1 MAVIQKAI
9 HETVEWKQMAE
20 VLEGVIVDRESNEL
34 MASAIG
40 DGLCCCNRPKM
51 EMLREHVR
59 CSMMM
64 PHSPKLYESVENK
77 LEKAETSYDLVDVSF
92 LFFLLP
98 NLFFLS
104 IILSI
109 IFVDIS
115 FVSFRLRPL
124 FSPWTQVLMLIIN
137 KFVETLIHL
146 SEGRAIEKVSTTLL
160 GYTTITPE
168 ENKSVKKEVTNFKH
182 SEQEHDQL
190 RSLMAGTMTAEEF
203 ASVEKTDTKYSTTSR
218 TTNSKIKSRTKSR
231 RETTR
236 ATLKPLN
243 SATRASVGTMFQAL
257 KNIESNPMEIQE
269 DLLSHAT
276 SVLEK
281 TCVTVAGAAK
291 LLLILFHPRLT
302 NIDKDQQL
310 ECAALASNVTDV
322 DDLLNGERRLLRSVV
337 TMYMGG
343 KRNGSPEAE
352 AAHRAVENST
362 SKQDVIEILH
372 VMVLTKVRLD
382 ISLPPVR
389 GASATE
395 EGEKRR
401 RAAKRAAAR
410 GNNFFNGGGDEKDD
424 VLVEGRS
431 EKNKKLKE
439 QESQEEVVN
448 KKTKRSE
455 LIVVESPPVL
465 MGEDED
471 FNVMI
476 DLKKMI
482 VPSPPPRPPPAKNG
496 EEKSRMRGGSRGP
509 RVRGPKGLRYVK
521 SLNKT
526 RVAGPPSS
534 LFSYQGVKT
543 MWTGE
548 KEK

>member
-1 MAVIQKAI
+1 
-9 HETVEWKQMAE
+9 MAE

-59 CSMMM
+59 CSIMM
-64 PHSPKLYESVENK
+64 PHSPKIYESVENK
-77 LEKAETSYDLVDVSF
+77 LEKAETSYDLVDV
-92 LFFLLP
+92 
-98 NLFFLS
+98 
-104 IILSI
+104 
-109 IFVDIS
+109 
-115 FVSFRLRPL
+115 
-124 FSPWTQVLMLIIN
+124 LMLIIN
-137 KFVETLIHL
+137 KFVETVIRL
-146 SEGRAIEKVSTTLL
+146 SEGRATEKVSTTLL

-168 ENKSVKKEVTNFKH
+168 ENKSVKKEVTNLKQ
-182 SEQEHDQL
+182 SQQEHDQL
-190 RSLMAGTMTAEEF
+190 RSLMEGTMTAEEF
-203 ASVEKTDTKYSTTSR
+203 ASVGRTDTKYGTTRSR
-218 TTNSKIKSRTKSR
+218 TTNSKIKSRTKSGS
-231 RETTR
+231 ETTR

-257 KNIESNPMEIQE
+257 KNIQSNPMEIQE

-276 SVLEK
+276 SALEK

-337 TMYMGG
+337 SMYMGG

-372 VMVLTKVRLD
+372 VMVLTKARLD
-382 ISLPPVR
+382 IPLPPVR

-410 GNNFFNGGGDEKDD
+410 GNDFFNGGGDEKDD

-431 EKNKKLKE
+431 EKNKELE
-439 QESQEEVVN
+439 EEGSQEEVVN
-448 KKTKRSE
+448 KKTRRSE
-455 LIVVESPPVL
+455 LIVVESPPLL

-471 FNVMI
+471 FNVMV
-476 DLKKMI
+476 DLKKMM
-482 VPSPPPRPPPAKNG
+482 VPSPPPRPPAAKNG